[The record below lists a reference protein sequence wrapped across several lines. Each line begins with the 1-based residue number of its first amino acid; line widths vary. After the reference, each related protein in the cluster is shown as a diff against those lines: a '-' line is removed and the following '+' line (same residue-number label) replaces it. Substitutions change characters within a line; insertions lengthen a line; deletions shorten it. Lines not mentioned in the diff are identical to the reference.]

1 MKNRNAAFQTL
12 ASIICS
18 ICIYL
23 YLFASCGYIGPC
35 DFLSDRHFVGLT
47 SPQTLNTF
55 FGGSSKKS
63 GHVLKPKNATDLQP
77 LWKLWEGLAS
87 PPCGAGV
94 TEQAVPVHRSSRSSG
109 CE

>member
-1 MKNRNAAFQTL
+1 MFPLFLGGKFQ
-12 ASIICS
+12 
-18 ICIYL
+18 
-23 YLFASCGYIGPC
+23 
-35 DFLSDRHFVGLT
+35 
-47 SPQTLNTF
+47 
-55 FGGSSKKS
+55 KKWS
-63 GHVLKPKNATDLQP
+63 RFEVQKNATDLQP